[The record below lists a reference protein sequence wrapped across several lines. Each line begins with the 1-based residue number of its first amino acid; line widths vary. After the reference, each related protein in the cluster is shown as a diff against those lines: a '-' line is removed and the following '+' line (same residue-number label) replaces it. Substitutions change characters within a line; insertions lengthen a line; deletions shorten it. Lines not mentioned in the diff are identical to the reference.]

1 MREFLE
7 QLFQMAFRHATC
19 SSSSS
24 GSSSSSSQARGKGVA
39 SEAGPWHGAAGL
51 RVKPERA
58 ALRRR
63 LVAIAVAAMPP
74 QAVPFARLVCILGH
88 PLARQAASA
97 RLRIG
102 AEVDRMT

>member
-7 QLFQMAFRHATC
+7 QLFQMAFWHATC

-39 SEAGPWHGAAGL
+39 PEAGPWHGAAGL

-58 ALRRR
+58 ALRRHRR
-63 LVAIAVAAMPP
+63 LVAIAVVAMPP
-74 QAVPFARLVCILGH
+74 QAVPFTRLVWILGILLLGRKL
-88 PLARQAASA
+88 PLACVSER
-97 RLRIG
+97 R
-102 AEVDRMT
+102 